1 MKIGLLLG
9 SFDPIHIAHV
19 NIASCVLN
27 SGLCD
32 KVLFVVAQHNP
43 WKENNPAPFDVRC
56 DMINASIEAFD
67 GKCEVCE
74 LEKDI
79 EPPTYSYKVLEKLRE
94 IYHNDELF
102 LICGSDTIDAIP
114 NWKKFETDIKDNVGF
129 IEVKRDD
136 GTEIDNP
143 TRPFIIHEGS
153 RSSYTTKGCWY
164 VKMQRMDASSTLVRS
179 MISKGMNPY
188 PYVNQDVLRIIKRY
202 NLYTDGR
209 DKKSIQ

>member
-56 DMINASIEAFD
+56 
-67 GKCEVCE
+67 
-74 LEKDI
+74 
-79 EPPTYSYKVLEKLRE
+79 E

-102 LICGSDTIDAIP
+102 LICGSDTIDAVP

-153 RSSYTTKGCWY
+153 RSSYTTKGFWY